1 MHFFVNSKR
10 EKVVSDLESD
20 PDLMLLSDSQDIQAV
35 ADYLGNPDWFD
46 YGCLF
51 VKVDDGDYS
60 EIYGCESS
68 VPYLTEWVDTIE
80 WGIK

>member
-1 MHFFVNSKR
+1 
-10 EKVVSDLESD
+10 VVSDLESD
-20 PDLMLLSDSQDIQAV
+20 QDLMLLSDRQDIRAV
-35 ADYLGNPDWFD
+35 ADYLGNPEWFD

-51 VKVDDGDYS
+51 VKVGDGDYS